1 MANRNRANRRLDQL
15 LNLGPASASRLLE
28 AGIADEAALRHLGA
42 VAAYR
47 RVKHAFPRET
57 TLVLLYALA
66 GALTDTPWTALP
78 PEIRDKLR
86 RRAAAQP
93 ASSCRAEV

>member
-1 MANRNRANRRLDQL
+1 MAKRNRSNRRLDHL
-15 LNLGPASASRLLE
+15 LNLGPASATRLRE
-28 AGIADEAALRHLGA
+28 VGIADEAALRRVGA

-66 GALTDTPWTALP
+66 GALADIPWAALSPTD
-78 PEIRDKLR
+78 RDKLR
-86 RRAAAQP
+86 
-93 ASSCRAEV
+93 CRTLS